1 MKRRFTCVVGLLA
14 SAVAAMALGSPATA
28 LAQPSLEDGE
38 WGHYAGSTHGM
49 KYSPLDQITR
59 DNIDRLRVAWRARNP
74 DLDFQDDPILSR
86 VRYQDTALMVNGTLY
101 TVTGLGIV
109 TALDP
114 ASGEQRWLYDPESYR
129 IGRPNNGGFLS
140 RGVGYWTDGRRRAD
154 SDRHARRLP
163 DFARCAAPASRTR
176 RSERPAG
183 ST

>member
-1 MKRRFTCVVGLLA
+1 MKQRNACLAWLLA
-14 SAVAAMALGSPATA
+14 ATIVVLSAPAA

-38 WGHYAGSTHGM
+38 WGHYAGTTHGM

-59 DNIDRLRVAWRARNP
+59 DNIDQLRVVWRARNP
-74 DLDFQDDPILSR
+74 DLDFEDDPILSR
-86 VRYQDTALMVNGTLY
+86 VRYQDTPLMVNGALY

-140 RGVGYWTDGRRRAD
+140 RGVG
-154 SDRHARRLP
+154 
-163 DFARCAAPASRTR
+163 
-176 RSERPAG
+176 
-183 ST
+183 